1 MKTRILLCGLIGA
14 STALLGAAPLTQSTF
29 TEVVHD
35 VNVVAEPSKT
45 ATPARVNELF
55 QTPNLVR
62 TGGDSRAE
70 LTAPDQTITR
80 IGANTVF
87 SFEPP
92 DATSTWNKAAF
103 CSIHPAAKAVEP
115 SKAAAL
121 LLLFSAP
128 P

>member
-29 TEVVHD
+29 TEVIHD

-45 ATPARVNELF
+45 ATPAKVNELF

-87 SFEPP
+87 SFEPAGR
-92 DATSTWNKAAF
+92 DINLEQG
-103 CSIHPAAKAVEP
+103 SI
-115 SKAAAL
+115 
-121 LLLFSAP
+121 LFHSP
-128 P
+128 KGKGGG